1 MQIEPKFSVVE
12 EVCHVFSVMPIYP
25 GTTWEYK
32 MRFNRVENMHE
43 KKQQKHLTDFPCLID
58 VAHKWTDPMKS

>member
-1 MQIEPKFSVVE
+1 
-12 EVCHVFSVMPIYP
+12 MPIYP

-43 KKQQKHLTDFPCLID
+43 KKQQKHLTDFACLID